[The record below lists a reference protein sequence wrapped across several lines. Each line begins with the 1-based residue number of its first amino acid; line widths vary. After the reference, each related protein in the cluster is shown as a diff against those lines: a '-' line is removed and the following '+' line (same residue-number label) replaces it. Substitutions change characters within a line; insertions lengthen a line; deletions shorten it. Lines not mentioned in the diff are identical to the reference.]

1 MKNNNS
7 DDRIIADQVSLNKVH
22 AAADTASQGTSAR
35 DEGID
40 GVCLHVSRTTLV
52 GFYYCLVAG
61 NLLLILMT
69 LLSDLGFAFTKHRVL
84 VQFDLKQEGN
94 IAVWYSST
102 ILLLA
107 GLAAFIISS
116 RPLATPSWWLK
127 YLWRL
132 VALFFV
138 AMSADEAA
146 QLHEEAGVV
155 FTKYFGVVSGLT
167 EGSLPVFGWLLALLP
182 AMLVFLSLLT
192 VAALSCFRF
201 HLRSRRLLVGGVA
214 CLVGAGIAEYVQA
227 QMVRLSM
234 DRFIQG
240 VIEEGLELSG
250 ITLFLF
256 AFLEYLRTQ
265 SKHEQ

>member
-1 MKNNNS
+1 MKNNNPDS
-7 DDRIIADQVSLNKVH
+7 RIIADQVSLNKVH
-22 AAADTASQGTSAR
+22 AEANTASQGTNPW

-52 GFYYCLVAG
+52 QFYYCVLAG

-69 LLSDLGFAFTKHRVL
+69 LLSDLGFAFAKHRVL
-84 VQFDLKQEGN
+84 LQLDLKQEGN

-107 GLAAFIISS
+107 GLAALAISS
-116 RPLATPSWWLK
+116 RPLATPSWWFK
-127 YLWRL
+127 YLWCL
-132 VALFFV
+132 MALFFV
-138 AMSADEAA
+138 AMSADETA

-155 FTKYFGVVSGLT
+155 FTKYFGVVPGLT
-167 EGSLPVFGWLLALLP
+167 EGSLPVFGWLLVLLP
-182 AMLVFLSLLT
+182 AMLIFLSLLA

-201 HLRSRRLLVGGVA
+201 HPRSRRLLIGGAV

-227 QMVRLSM
+227 HMVRLSM

-256 AFLEYLRTQ
+256 AFLEYLRARPR
-265 SKHEQ
+265 HEQ